1 MEVQSPFSWPGD
13 EIVLDYPNKPILIT
27 RILKYRRG
35 RRERESQKDGNVRK
49 TWLDIDDFEDGG
61 RRPLAKEK

>member
-1 MEVQSPFSWPGD
+1 MEVQSPFSWPED

-35 RRERESQKDGNVRK
+35 RREKVRETAMLEKLGPILMTLK
-49 TWLDIDDFEDGG
+49 MEEGG
-61 RRPLAKEK
+61 H